1 MRAAAVVALFVSLVG
16 TGSLHSLLA
25 GAGQDK
31 GTLVKVGGL
40 KGVVPADWKSEKPA
54 NLLRSYQF
62 RLPGPKEGADAELAI
77 FPESH
82 PDPEKSFPK
91 WKAQFVP
98 PVEKTIDDLAKTAS
112 WDVKG
117 AKVTV
122 LDISG
127 GTWKYKERP
136 QDPKSKEMLLDNYR
150 VIWVIVAEKDE
161 ATHLRLSGPI
171 ATVEKHHA
179 EFEKFVKGLK

>member
-1 MRAAAVVALFVSLVG
+1 MRLSAAALFALAAFAISA
-16 TGSLHSLLA
+16 SA
-25 GAGQDK
+25 QAQDK
-31 GTLVKVGGL
+31 GIVVKVGKL
-40 KGVVPADWKSEKPA
+40 SAVAPADWQKEKPA

-62 RLPGPKEGADAELAI
+62 KLPGAEDFPQPELAV

-82 PDPEKSFPK
+82 PDPEKNFPK

-98 PVEKTIDDLAKTAS
+98 PEGKTIEDINKTGK

-117 AKVTV
+117 ATVTY
-122 LDISG
+122 LDVT

-136 QDPKSKEMLLDNYR
+136 QDPKSKEMLLDDYR

-161 ATHLRLSGPI
+161 ATHIRLSGPRESVDKQFK
-171 ATVEKHHA
+171 A
-179 EFEKFVKGLK
+179 FEAFVKSLK

>member
-1 MRAAAVVALFVSLVG
+1 MRFTAAAVFLAVVVTQ
-16 TGSLHSLLA
+16 TGGLQA
-25 GAGQDK
+25 QDK
-31 GTLVKVGGL
+31 GIVVKVGKL
-40 KGVVPADWKSEKPA
+40 TTAAPADWQKEKPA

-62 RLPGPKEGADAELAI
+62 KLPGAEDFPQPELAV

-82 PDPEKSFPK
+82 PDPEKNFPK

-98 PVEKTIDDLAKTAS
+98 PEGKTIDDISKTGK

-117 AKVTV
+117 ATVTY
-122 LDISG
+122 LDVT

-136 QDPKSKEMLLDNYR
+136 QDPKSKEMLLDDYR

-161 ATHLRLSGPI
+161 ATHIRLSGPS
-171 ATVEKHHA
+171 ASVAKSYKA
-179 EFEKFVKGLK
+179 FEGFVKSLK